1 MPILRDFPPMLIQA
15 GGYELLLDDS
25 IVLMRKA
32 ASNDVDVTLT
42 VYPGMPHEF
51 SLMMPEL
58 DDSVASFREIR
69 DFVSRQMR

>member
-1 MPILRDFPPMLIQA
+1 MLIQA

-25 IVLMRKA
+25 IELMRKA

-51 SLMMPEL
+51 SW
-58 DDSVASFREIR
+58 I
-69 DFVSRQMR
+69 

>member
-1 MPILRDFPPMLIQA
+1 MLIQA

-25 IVLMRKA
+25 IELMRKA

-51 SLMMPEL
+51 YLMMPEL
-58 DDSVASFREIR
+58 DDSVASLREIR